1 MNPSTNTLRRLKRGL
16 LMAIVLAGSLAIS
29 HAQEPYPNRP
39 VRIVTPFQAGQG
51 TDLVARQMAQQLS
64 AATGQSFFV
73 DNKPGAGGGLGT
85 RLVKDAPADGY
96 TLLIAGGGP
105 LAINASLYAKLPYD
119 PIKDFR
125 PIQMIAAVPNIL
137 VVRSDFPATNLKE
150 VLEYVRARQGKLN
163 YASGG
168 TGVPAHLIM
177 EMLRSAAKLEM
188 AHVPYQGAG
197 PAMTGL
203 LAGETAMMFETV
215 AAAMPLIQAGKLK
228 VIATA
233 GPRRT
238 ILLPDIPTIAEGG
251 VPGVAAQGW
260 SALVAPAGT
269 PADVVARL
277 STESSKVLARP
288 DVKKKLI
295 DMGVEPL
302 SMTQEETAAYMKS
315 EVENWA
321 KAVKSSGARVD

>member
-1 MNPSTNTLRRLKRGL
+1 MNTLRRLARGL
-16 LMAIVLAGSLAIS
+16 PIALMLVIS
-29 HAQEPYPNRP
+29 CAALQAQEPYPPRA

-51 TDLVARQMAQQLS
+51 TDLIARQMAQQLS
-64 AATGQSFFV
+64 TAMGQSFFV
-73 DNKPGAGGGLGT
+73 DNKPGAGGSVGT

-125 PIQMIAAVPNIL
+125 PVLMIAAVPNIL
-137 VVRSDFPATNLKE
+137 VVRSDFPANNLTE
-150 VLEYVRARQGKLN
+150 LLGYVRARQGKLN

-177 EMLRSAAKLEM
+177 EMLKSAAKLEIS
-188 AHVPYQGAG
+188 HVPYQGAG
-197 PAMTGL
+197 PAMMGL

-215 AAAMPLIQAGKLK
+215 AAAKPLIQSGKLK

-238 ILLPDIPTIAEGG
+238 VLLPDVPTVGEAG

-260 SALVAPAGT
+260 SALVAPAGS
-269 PADVVARL
+269 PEEVISRL
-277 STESSKVLARP
+277 SLEGTRILARP
-288 DVKKKLI
+288 EVKKNLI
-295 DMGVEPL
+295 DLGVEPL
-302 SMTQEETAAYMKS
+302 SLTQEETAAYMRA